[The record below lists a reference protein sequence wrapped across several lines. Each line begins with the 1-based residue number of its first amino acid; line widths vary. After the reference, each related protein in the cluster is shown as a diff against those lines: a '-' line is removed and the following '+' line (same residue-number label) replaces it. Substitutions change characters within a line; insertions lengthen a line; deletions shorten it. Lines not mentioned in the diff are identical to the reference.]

1 MRGLPFFVLIPAFVL
16 RRLGVKRRG
25 FGFSG
30 GDLKPAIPF
39 LLIYTAA
46 FLVSGLTVE
55 RWVFLLYAVL
65 YSGFQEEFFFRGVM
79 HPAVHSCHQE
89 TRLGDGTVGGLV
101 CPPAHPGLRFPGI
114 PHCALGLKQRG
125 QHGSVWGLDGLW
137 GLPHGNA
144 LALDAYA
151 CPQQCGGLLVKVQE
165 RGGGW

>member
-1 MRGLPFFVLIPAFVL
+1 MPGYPVFSWIPGWTLWHNLFDDFPGGYMAANIVRGLPFFVLIPAFVL

-65 YSGFQEEFFFRGVM
+65 YSGFQEEFFFRVM
-79 HPAVHSCHQE
+79 QPLFSCHQE
-89 TRLGDGTVGGLV
+89 TVWGMGLSV
-101 CPPAHPGLRFPGI
+101 ALFALLHIPTSFSGI
-114 PHCALGLKQRG
+114 PH
-125 QHGSVWGLDGLW
+125 V
-137 GLPHGNA
+137 P
-144 LALDAYA
+144 LALSSVASTA
-151 CPQQCGGLLVKVQE
+151 LFGG
-165 RGGGW
+165 